1 MKKYLFITDPINSL
15 KIYKDTSVALI
26 KACLQSNIE
35 AHHSTINEFSI
46 NHDLNLDV
54 SSHKILSCN
63 KSIELSEKVLRQL
76 SYFSKI
82 FIRKDPPF
90 DDNYLN
96 LTHQLENAKNLNTE
110 IINNPSSIRNHNEK
124 LSILNFKKLIPST
137 IISSEAKDIIKFIK
151 KEKKVI
157 IKPLDG
163 MAGNGIFMVTP
174 EDKNIN
180 VILETITNNGKKT
193 VMAQKYL
200 PEIKKGDKR
209 IIVIKGKAIPYSL
222 ARIPSKGEFRA
233 NLAKGGKGKAQKLTN
248 GDKKIV
254 MEVKDFLIKEK
265 LNFVGLDIIGNYLTE
280 INITSPTGIVEIE
293 KQTNFKAAA
302 YIINAFK

>member
-46 NHDLNLDV
+46 NHDLSLDV

-124 LSILNFKKLIPST
+124 LSILKFQ
-137 IISSEAKDIIKFIK
+137 DIIPPTIVTSKAFKIIDFLNQE
-151 KEKKVI
+151 EKI
-157 IKPLDG
+157 ILKPLNG
-163 MAGNGIFMVTP
+163 MAGNGIFMLNKN
-174 EDKNIN
+174 DKNIN
-180 VILETITNNGKKT
+180 VILETMTINEQKQI
-193 VMAQKYL
+193 MAQKYL
-200 PEIKKGDKR
+200 QEIKDGDKR
-209 IIVIKGKAIPYSL
+209 IILIKGKAIPYVLS
-222 ARIPSKGEFRA
+222 RVPSSSDFRA
-233 NLAKGGKGKAQKLTN
+233 NLAKGGKGIVKKLSDN
-248 GDKKIV
+248 DKNIV
-254 MEVKDFLIKEK
+254 ERVNEYLVSKE
-265 LNFVGLDIIGNYLTE
+265 LNFVGLDIIGKFLTE
-280 INITSPTGIVEIE
+280 INVTSPTGVVEISE
-293 KQTNFKAAA
+293 QTEFDVAKH
-302 YIINAFK
+302 IIDVL

>member
-124 LSILNFKKLIPST
+124 LSILKFQ
-137 IISSEAKDIIKFIK
+137 DIIPPTIVTSKAFKIIDFLDQE
-151 KEKKVI
+151 EKI
-157 IKPLDG
+157 ILKPLNG
-163 MAGNGIFMVTP
+163 MAGNGIFMLNKN
-174 EDKNIN
+174 DKNIN
-180 VILETITNNGKKT
+180 VILETMTINEQKQI
-193 VMAQKYL
+193 MAQKYL
-200 PEIKKGDKR
+200 PEIKDGDKR
-209 IIVIKGKAIPYSL
+209 IILIKGKAIPYVLS
-222 ARIPSKGEFRA
+222 RVPSSSDFRA
-233 NLAKGGKGKAQKLTN
+233 NLAKGGKGIVKKLSDN
-248 GDKKIV
+248 DKNIV
-254 MEVKDFLIKEK
+254 ERVNEYLVSKE
-265 LNFVGLDIIGNYLTE
+265 LNFVGLDIIGKFLTE
-280 INITSPTGIVEIE
+280 INVTSPTGVVEISE
-293 KQTNFKAAA
+293 QTEFDVAKH
-302 YIINAFK
+302 IIDVL